1 MLLCTSV
8 SDHRIALQLAFHLIE
23 TNNSTIKRG
32 AGKKKKK
39 RNEERMYLQFYKKT
53 CTRSPLGN
61 ILIFHTGSG
70 STLFLPY
77 VLALAIH
84 LNGENKFDERSATRL
99 APHTHA
105 RPLDVPIRVIEQSI
119 YSQFHSNRDQQE

>member
-53 CTRSPLGN
+53 CTLGQPTREHFN
-61 ILIFHTGSG
+61 ISHGIGIHTIPSLCACI
-70 STLFLPY
+70 SNSF
-77 VLALAIH
+77 
-84 LNGENKFDERSATRL
+84 ER
-99 APHTHA
+99 
-105 RPLDVPIRVIEQSI
+105 
-119 YSQFHSNRDQQE
+119 